1 METKLTYKNIWN
13 ISAPI
18 MLALIAQN
26 VINVTDTAFLG
37 RVGEVELGASAIAG
51 IFYVSLYMIGFG
63 FGSGLQILIARRN
76 GEKNYAEIGSTF
88 DNGFYFLLFLAA
100 ALILISNIFAPY
112 FFKVVIH
119 SKEIY
124 TASVGFLSYRI
135 WGLLFSFIGTL
146 FRSFYIGI
154 TNTKYLS
161 ISAAIMAIVN
171 VFLDYALIFGHWGMP
186 AMGLKGAAIANVIS
200 EAIATI
206 FFFYITF
213 TNKELKEY
221 NLFKFRKPE
230 FALIKKTLNIS
241 VFIMFQ
247 YFISLSGWFAFFLII
262 EKCGERP
269 LAISNIIR
277 SIYMVLMIPVWGYC
291 STTSSLV
298 SNAIGSDETRTV
310 ISIIKKIT
318 LMSLLTAIILVLII
332 VIFPSQVLGLYTNDL
347 MFIKDSIPTLN
358 VIAGATLVFSIMMI
372 PFSGV
377 SGTAN
382 TNIALF
388 IETFTIFL
396 YLIAALLLANFFSH
410 SIEVI
415 WCAEYI
421 YYIFIGI
428 FSVLYLRFGKWRGKV
443 I

>member
-1 METKLTYKNIWN
+1 
-13 ISAPI
+13 

-88 DNGFYFLLFLAA
+88 DNGFYFLIFLAA

-112 FFKVVIH
+112 FFMVTIH

-124 TASVGFLSYRI
+124 GASVGFLSYRI
-135 WGLLFSFIGTL
+135 WGLFFAFIGTL

-161 ISAAIMAIVN
+161 ISAALMAIVN

-200 EAIATI
+200 EAIATL

-213 TNKELKEY
+213 THKDLARY

-230 FALIKKTLNIS
+230 LTLIKKTLNIS
-241 VFIMFQ
+241 IFIMFQ
-247 YFISLSGWFAFFLII
+247 YFISLTGWFIFFLII

-298 SNAIGSDETRTV
+298 SNAIGSNETQTV

-318 LMSLLTAIILVLII
+318 LMSLLTAFVLVGLIL
-332 VIFPSQVLGLYTNDL
+332 IFPMQVIGLYTNDL
-347 MFIKDSIPTLN
+347 QFIKDSIPTLYI
-358 VIAGATLVFSIMMI
+358 VTGATIVFSVMMI

-388 IETFTIFL
+388 IETGTIL
-396 YLIAALLLANFFSH
+396 IYLAGAVLLARIFNNSFE
-410 SIEVI
+410 II

-421 YYIFIGI
+421 YYILIGI
-428 FSVLYLRFGKWRGKV
+428 FSVLYLRYGKWRNK
-443 I
+443 II

>member
-1 METKLTYKNIWN
+1 
-13 ISAPI
+13 

-26 VINVTDTAFLG
+26 IINVTDTAFLG

-76 GEKNYAEIGSTF
+76 GEKNYAEIGSIF

-100 ALILISNIFAPY
+100 ALVLISNIFSPY
-112 FFKVVIH
+112 FFKITIH

-135 WGLLFSFIGTL
+135 WGLFFSFLSTL

-161 ISAAIMAIVN
+161 ISAAIMAVVN
-171 VFLDYALIFGHWGMP
+171 IFLDYALIFGHWGMP
-186 AMGLKGAAIANVIS
+186 ALGLKGAAIANVIS

-213 TNKELKEY
+213 THKELERY

-269 LAISNIIR
+269 LAISNIVR

-298 SNAIGSDETRTV
+298 SNAIGSNETQTV

-318 LMSLLTAIILVLII
+318 LMSLLTAFILVAII
-332 VIFPSQVLGLYTNDL
+332 VVFPAQILGIYTNDL
-347 MFIKDSIPTLN
+347 AFINDCIPTLYI
-358 VIAGATLVFSIMMI
+358 VSGATIVFSVMMI

-388 IETFTIFL
+388 IETITIFI
-396 YLIAALLLANFFSH
+396 YLAGAILLANMFRN
-410 SIEVI
+410 SIEII

-421 YYIFIGI
+421 YYIFIGL
-428 FSVLYLRFGKWRGKV
+428 FSMLYLHYGKWRNK
-443 I
+443 II